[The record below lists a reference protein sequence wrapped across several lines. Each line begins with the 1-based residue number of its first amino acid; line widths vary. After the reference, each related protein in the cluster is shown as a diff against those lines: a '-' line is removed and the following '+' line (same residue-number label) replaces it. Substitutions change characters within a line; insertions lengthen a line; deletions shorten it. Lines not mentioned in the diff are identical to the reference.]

1 MIVFKNYF
9 KVMKKYKYVIIMYT
23 VIFTMFAVMATNFS
37 SDIGS
42 FSSTKPKVA
51 IVNHDTDTVLI
62 DSFYDYLDENTKIVK
77 LDEDE
82 DSLKDAL
89 FFSEVEYILIIP
101 KNFTEDFLS
110 GKNPKINTM
119 SYPLGYGNVYT
130 EMLLNRF
137 LNISQVYAQSGM
149 NQEMIANNIKNDLKE
164 TATVTLNSKTNF
176 ASITSVNYYYNF
188 MNYTLIAICV
198 HIIGM
203 ILNSFNMTDIKR
215 RNIVSNYSYKKIN
228 RQLFLGNLCLMAG
241 IWLLYVCISFILYFD
256 SMMTY
261 YGLLMIIN
269 SFVFCITIL
278 SMGFLIGSVIRNRQA
293 TDGIVNVLALGSS
306 FLCGAFV
313 PQEFLGDF
321 VISISKVLPSYWF
334 IKNNNDIAKLSS
346 FDFSSLQ
353 PIFINMLI
361 VLIFGIVLFIITN
374 IISKLR
380 IKNS

>member
-51 IVNHDTDTVLI
+51 IVNHDADTVLI

-82 DSLKDAL
+82 DSLKDAV

-137 LNISQVYAQSGM
+137 LNISQVYVQSGM

-176 ASITSVNYYYNF
+176 ASISSVNYYYNF

-203 ILNSFNMTDIKR
+203 ILNSFNMTNIKR

-228 RQLFLGNLCLMAG
+228 RQLFLGNLCLMVG
-241 IWLLYVCISFILYFD
+241 IWLLYVGISFILYLD

-321 VISISKVLPSYWF
+321 VVSISKVLPSYWF

-361 VLIFGIVLFIITN
+361 VLIFGILLFIITN